1 MWRRCGRIS
10 DKSSCHVATI
20 ERVYFPLS
28 GMVSKLVGTKA
39 GEQIE
44 TSCWVE
50 IGEEAPQRI
59 LATD

>member
-1 MWRRCGRIS
+1 
-10 DKSSCHVATI
+10 VATI